1 VLSRR
6 RILFVVLAAS
16 LVAITIIAAISPW
29 KRSSAQPISMAVE
42 FNDHA
47 AAAWVALETGMFGE
61 AGLNITY
68 LETFR
73 TGLELAAALARGDIG
88 VAWAC
93 LGPALLTYVRG
104 VPIKIV
110 AGAHLHGYAV
120 VARPGISELSEL
132 NGGLVACPGKGSPC
146 YLLLMLVKEKY
157 GLNVTIKKMAP
168 HVALNAVMTGQID
181 AAALPEHYATLAV
194 LRGGCKVLA
203 RSQDVWPN
211 MPGSVLLVREELL
224 ENKPEVVRSLVEV
237 TERATRFI
245 SEDPDL
251 AAEIVANRLGISYEE
266 AKESMGHLNYT
277 TDLNLTE
284 IQRYIDLMI
293 RYDCLEEPIRA
304 EDVVDTSFLGGG

>member
-1 VLSRR
+1 M
-6 RILFVVLAAS
+6 FATS
-16 LVAITIIAAISPW
+16 LVALLIITAISPW
-29 KRSSAQPISMAVE
+29 RGSGAQPISMAVE
-42 FNDHA
+42 FNDHS
-47 AAAWVALETGMFGE
+47 AAAWVALDTGLFEETG
-61 AGLNITY
+61 LNVTY

-73 TGLELAAALARGDIG
+73 TGLELAAALTRGDVE

-93 LGPALLTYVRG
+93 LGPALLAYARG

-110 AGAHLHGYAV
+110 AGAHLHGYAI

-132 NGGLVACPGKGSPC
+132 NGGLAACPGKGSPC
-146 YLLLMLVKEKY
+146 YLLLMLVKERY

-194 LRGGCKVLA
+194 TRGGCRVLA

-224 ENKPEVVRSLVEV
+224 KGRPEVVRGLVEA

-251 AAEIVANRLGISYEE
+251 AAEIVANRLGIGYKE
-266 AKESMGHLNYT
+266 AKESMGYLDYT

-284 IQRYIDLMI
+284 IQRYIDLMV
-293 RYDCLEEPIRA
+293 RYGCLEEPIRA
-304 EDVVDTSFLGGG
+304 EDVVDASFLGGG